1 MKTLKI
7 RKHNINIIKIHDQ
20 VIEKPL
26 PGEPRDQKDQKT
38 QTRENSI

>member
-20 VIEKPL
+20 VIEKPIQRIIEIKKR
-26 PGEPRDQKDQKT
+26 PSDPKFQG
-38 QTRENSI
+38 NS